1 MTKKKIIVIEMK
13 TMYDEIIEYSL
24 KEFIDVLTWHQ
35 RNGTKLC
42 IDEWDIKTIPYDGRV
57 F

>member
-1 MTKKKIIVIEMK
+1 MTDKKIIVAEMK
-13 TMYDEIIEYSL
+13 TTDNKIIEYSL